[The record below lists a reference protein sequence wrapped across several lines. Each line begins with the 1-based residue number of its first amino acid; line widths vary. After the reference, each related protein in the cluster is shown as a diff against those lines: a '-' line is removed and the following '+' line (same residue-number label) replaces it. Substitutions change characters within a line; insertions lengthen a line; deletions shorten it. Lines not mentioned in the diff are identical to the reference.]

1 MFLQHWIA
9 VENNSVVL
17 VNFYC
22 IRIGLVMSLRK
33 SLKGLKKKKVS
44 LYILEDSVL
53 LRRLLSSSLLRL

>member
-33 SLKGLKKKKVS
+33 SLKGLKKKKSKS
-44 LYILEDSVL
+44 LHS
-53 LRRLLSSSLLRL
+53 RRFCAFTKASF